1 MNWFILKG
9 LYFVEL
15 SRQRLVSEMQNM
27 VSKEEVS
34 TLEKKMNNLK
44 VQLDNTL
51 QKLHESEE
59 VVSKERARGENLQIQ
74 KEVSASNHRNEKCD
88 FCIYSKTFCEMDKKQ
103 TLEQF
108 PREQVPIGNHGQKS
122 AASVRLENIPVNG
135 RRMWCPKN
143 SFTRD
148 RLLAL

>member
-103 TLEQF
+103 TNTGAI
-108 PREQVPIGNHGQKS
+108 PKRASPHREPWTKICCISKVRKHPSQRQENVVSQKQLHS
-122 AASVRLENIPVNG
+122 R
-135 RRMWCPKN
+135 
-143 SFTRD
+143 
-148 RLLAL
+148 